1 MAFRDSAHNSAA
13 STSVAIASSSLDI
26 EDDDILLAFAAYWRD
41 GVEWGDFNFPSGFT
55 VLETASLLSGG
66 TCKIGWKRADTE
78 SGDYTFSNDYADEI
92 YAQIAS
98 ISGRL
103 ASGDPV
109 DVKSNTLYQTSNT
122 TVRAAG
128 VTITTTGSD
137 LIYCG
142 LCSPDG
148 TPELAAPS
156 GMTSRD
162 SYDIAALG
170 VSMELASLDNQ
181 SAGAT
186 GDKDG
191 TAAAATR
198 WKHAFLVA
206 LKPAAAPSGNPHY
219 AYAQQ

>member
-41 GVEWGDFNFPSGFT
+41 GVEWGDFNFPPGFT
-55 VLETASLLSGG
+55 VVETASLISSG
-66 TCKIGWKRADTE
+66 TCKLAWKRASSE
-78 SGDYTFSNDYADEI
+78 SGNYTFSNDYAAEV
-92 YAQIAS
+92 YAQVAS
-98 ISGRL
+98 FSGRL

-109 DVKSNTLYQTSNT
+109 DVKSNTQYQTSNT

-128 VTITTTGSD
+128 VTIATAGSD
-137 LIYCG
+137 LVYCG
-142 LCSPDG
+142 LCSTDG
-148 TPELAAPS
+148 TPTLDAPS

-162 SYDIAALG
+162 SYDISALW

-181 SAGAT
+181 GAGAT

-191 TAAAATR
+191 TADASTT
-198 WKHAFLVA
+198 WKHAFLIA
-206 LKPAAAPSGNPHY
+206 LKPAAAGGGNPHY